1 MGLLLQMRAKGRLD
15 GGRMNEAWKRM
26 AKKYIDCY
34 EAINTLESA
43 DIFDEEEA
51 MVHKVNL
58 LKGIIE
64 DFRSEVEE

>member
-1 MGLLLQMRAKGRLD
+1 MVWSEIRLD
-15 GGRMNEAWKRM
+15 GGRMNDAWKRM
-26 AKKYIDCY
+26 ALNYIDCY
-34 EAINTLESA
+34 EAIKKLENF
-43 DIFDEEEA
+43 ILDEEEA

>member
-1 MGLLLQMRAKGRLD
+1 
-15 GGRMNEAWKRM
+15 MNEAWKRM
-26 AKKYIDCY
+26 AKNYIECY
-34 EAINTLESA
+34 EAIEKLENF
-43 DIFDEEEA
+43 ILDEEEA